1 MHDIK
6 FGATLQGVSPPD
18 QFIAAVRQMEDW
30 GYDYFWLTDSSLH
43 ARYVYSYLT
52 LAAVNTTHMMLGTDC
67 THPHTRHP
75 AINVNAMATINEL
88 SGGRGIL
95 GIGAGDSP
103 VQELGLPIAKV
114 SELRAMV
121 EAARRLL
128 SGERFDFD
136 GPHFKLRNAAIQ
148 YGLEGVNPP
157 KIHLVVS
164 GPRMLELAGEVA
176 DGALIQCGAFK
187 GGLEFAL
194 KHLRIGAERA
204 GRRVEDMD
212 IGWLLFGIVAGA
224 DREAARK
231 AIRPLATWFP
241 MRAPAYCEVAGI
253 PPDLVDRI
261 KAVYAGGEFHE
272 AREAHELATDQMID
286 AFTVAGTPEEWR
298 ERIAMGYEL
307 GIRHIELFLI
317 GSDPMLPN
325 DFANKVM
332 PLVRGT
338 QKPHTA
344 PR

>member
-1 MHDIK
+1 MSKYLNDIK

-88 SGGRGIL
+88 SGGRGIP
-95 GIGAGDSP
+95 GIEP
-103 VQELGLPIAKV
+103 VTARCRSSNADRQGQ
-114 SELRAMV
+114 RALFTV

-128 SGERFDFD
+128 NGERFDFD
-136 GPHFKLRNAAIQ
+136 GPLGRKAAIQ
-148 YGLEGVNPP
+148 LGLHGLKPP

-164 GPRMLELAGEVA
+164 GPKMLELAGEVA
-176 DGALIQCGAFK
+176 DGAIIQCGAFK
-187 GGLEFAL
+187 EGLEFAF

-231 AIRPLATWFP
+231 AIRPLAAWFP

-253 PPDLVDRI
+253 PADLVEKL

-272 AREAHELATDQMID
+272 ARKAHE
-286 AFTVAGTPEEWR
+286 
-298 ERIAMGYEL
+298 
-307 GIRHIELFLI
+307 
-317 GSDPMLPN
+317 
-325 DFANKVM
+325 
-332 PLVRGT
+332 
-338 QKPHTA
+338 
-344 PR
+344 PRLTR